1 MNFRQFLVYLA
12 KIAQFF
18 LRNDMKDLFLFS
30 GVISHSHTFTYL
42 FHLILVVAIVLIL
55 AKLATS
61 NMQLIPRGLQN
72 VFEAYVTG
80 VVNMGTGVLGDE
92 ALARKYL
99 PLVATIGLIVVF
111 SNVIGIIPGFEAP
124 SSSLNLTLCLA
135 LCVFL
140 YYNFEGIRKQGVVRY
155 FKHFMGPNK
164 YLAPLMF
171 PIEIVSHI
179 SRIVSLSFRLFGNI
193 KGDDLFLAVVLA
205 LAPWGAPLPAYA
217 LLTFM
222 AFLQAFIFMI
232 LTYVYIAGA
241 VVVEEH

>member
-1 MNFRQFLVYLA
+1 
-12 KIAQFF
+12 
-18 LRNDMKDLFLFS
+18 MKDLFLFS
-30 GVISHSHTFTYL
+30 DMIVHSHAFNYV
-42 FHLILVVAIVLIL
+42 FHLFLVVAIILVL
-55 AKLATS
+55 AKMATS
-61 NMQLIPRGLQN
+61 KMQLIPKGLQN
-72 VFEAYVTG
+72 IFEAYVLA
-80 VVNMGTGVLGDE
+80 VENMGAGVLGSKE
-92 ALARKYL
+92 MARKYL
-99 PLVATIGLIVVF
+99 PLVATIGLIVVV

-140 YYNFEGIRKQGVVRY
+140 YYNFEGIRKQGFFKY
-155 FKHFMGPNK
+155 FAHFMGPNK
-164 YLAPLMF
+164 WLAPLMF

-179 SRIVSLSFRLFGNI
+179 SRIISLSFRLFGNI

-205 LAPWGAPLPAYA
+205 LAPWIAPLPAYA

-232 LTYVYIAGA
+232 LTYVYLAGA